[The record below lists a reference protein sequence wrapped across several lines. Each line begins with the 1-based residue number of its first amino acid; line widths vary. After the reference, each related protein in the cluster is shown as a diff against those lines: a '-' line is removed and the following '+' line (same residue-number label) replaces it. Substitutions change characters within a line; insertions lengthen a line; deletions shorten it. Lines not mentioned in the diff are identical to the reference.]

1 MNAMKGL
8 TPIVKKVA
16 QLMSGII
23 CIYGIYIVVH
33 GHLTP
38 GGAFAG
44 GIILAGA
51 FILLIL
57 AFGSEVIK
65 LRKEETGSSVLESL
79 AILVTLIMSVLGL
92 FIGSRIFFNNYL
104 PTGETGELASAGV
117 IPVYNILIGIEVAAA
132 IVTIFLALIIFKE
145 EEEQR

>member
-1 MNAMKGL
+1 MKGL
-8 TPIVKKVA
+8 TPIVKKIA

-23 CIYGIYIVVH
+23 FMYGIYIVIH

-44 GIILAGA
+44 GIILAGS

-65 LRKEETGSSVLESL
+65 LRKEESGSSVTESVSILITVIL
-79 AILVTLIMSVLGL
+79 ATAGFFAGGMV
-92 FIGSRIFFNNYL
+92 FFNNFL
-104 PTGETGELASAGV
+104 PKGTVGELVSAGT
-117 IPVYNILIGIEVAAA
+117 IPLFNIFIGIEVAAA
-132 IVTIFLALIIFKE
+132 IVTIFLALVIFKE
-145 EEEQR
+145 EEEER

>member
-1 MNAMKGL
+1 MKGL

-23 CIYGIYIVVH
+23 FIYGIYIVVH

-44 GIILAGA
+44 GILLAGA

-57 AFGSEVIK
+57 AFGSEIIS
-65 LRKEETGSSVLESL
+65 LRKEETGSSLSESV
-79 AILVTLIMSVLGL
+79 AILLTLIMAVLGL
-92 FIGSRIFFNNYL
+92 FFGSKVFFNNYL
-104 PTGETGELASAGV
+104 PAGNLGDLFSAGA
-117 IPVYNILIGIEVAAA
+117 IPIYNSLIGIEVAAA

-145 EEEQR
+145 EEEQ

>member
-1 MNAMKGL
+1 MKGL

-23 CIYGIYIVVH
+23 FVYGIYIVVH

-65 LRKEETGSSVLESL
+65 LKKEETGSSITESL
-79 AILVTLIMSVLGL
+79 SILLTLILAIGGL
-92 FIGSRIFFNNYL
+92 FIGTKVFFNNYL
-104 PTGETGELASAGV
+104 PKGEIGELISAGA
-117 IPVYNILIGIEVAAA
+117 IPIYNILIGIEVAAA
-132 IVTIFLALIIFKE
+132 IITIFLALIIFKE
-145 EEEQR
+145 EEEER

>member
-1 MNAMKGL
+1 MKGL

-65 LRKEETGSSVLESL
+65 LRKEETGSSITESISL
-79 AILVTLIMSVLGL
+79 LVAIIMAGLGL
-92 FIGSRIFFNNYL
+92 LIGSKIFFANYL
-104 PTGETGELASAGV
+104 PKGTVGELVSAGA
-117 IPVYNILIGIEVAAA
+117 IPIYNILIGIEVAAA
-132 IVTIFLALIIFKE
+132 IVTIFLALVIFKE
-145 EEEQR
+145 EEEQ

>member
-1 MNAMKGL
+1 MKGL

-65 LRKEETGSSVLESL
+65 LRKEETGSSVTESFS
-79 AILVTLIMSVLGL
+79 ILVTLILATAGL
-92 FIGSRIFFNNYL
+92 LIGSKVFFNNYL
-104 PTGETGELASAGV
+104 PKGEVGELVSAGAV
-117 IPVYNILIGIEVAAA
+117 PLYNILIGIEVAAA
-132 IVTIFLALIIFKE
+132 IITIFLALIIFKE

>member
-1 MNAMKGL
+1 MKGL

-23 CIYGIYIVVH
+23 CVYGIYIVVH

-57 AFGSEVIK
+57 AFGSEIIK
-65 LRKEETGSSVLESL
+65 LRKEETGSSITESISL
-79 AILVTLIMSVLGL
+79 LVAIIMAALGL
-92 FIGSRIFFNNYL
+92 LIGSKVFFANYL
-104 PTGETGELASAGV
+104 PKGEIGELVSAGAV
-117 IPVYNILIGIEVAAA
+117 PIYNILIGIEVAAA
-132 IVTIFLALIIFKE
+132 IVTIFLALVIFKE
-145 EEEQR
+145 EEEQ

>member
-1 MNAMKGL
+1 MKGL
-8 TPIVKKVA
+8 TPIVKKAA

-23 CIYGIYIVVH
+23 FVYGIYIVIH

-44 GIILAGA
+44 GILLAGA

-57 AFGSEVIK
+57 AFGSEVIS
-65 LRKEETGSSVLESL
+65 LRKEETGSSMTESVS
-79 AILVTLIMSVLGL
+79 ILIALIFAVLGIFL
-92 FIGSRIFFNNYL
+92 GAKVFFNNYL
-104 PTGETGELASAGV
+104 PKGDFGELFSAGV
-117 IPVYNILIGIEVAAA
+117 IPVYNTLIGIEVAAA

-145 EEEQR
+145 EEEQ

>member
-1 MNAMKGL
+1 MKGL

-16 QLMSGII
+16 QLMAGII
-23 CIYGIYIVVH
+23 CIYGIYIVIH

-44 GIILAGA
+44 GIILAGS

-65 LRKEETGSSVLESL
+65 LRKEEAGSSITESISL
-79 AILVTLIMSVLGL
+79 LVAIIMAAMGL
-92 FIGSRIFFNNYL
+92 LIGSKVFFSNYL
-104 PTGETGELASAGV
+104 PKGEVGELVSAGA
-117 IPVYNILIGIEVAAA
+117 IPIYNILIGIEVAAA
-132 IVTIFLALIIFKE
+132 IVTIFLALVIFKE
-145 EEEQR
+145 EEEQ